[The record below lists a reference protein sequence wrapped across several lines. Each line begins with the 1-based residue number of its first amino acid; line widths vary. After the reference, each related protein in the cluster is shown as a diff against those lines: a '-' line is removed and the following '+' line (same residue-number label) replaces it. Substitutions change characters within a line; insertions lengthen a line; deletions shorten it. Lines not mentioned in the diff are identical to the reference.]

1 MPAGVILSSIVSLAR
16 ALYIGTLLM
25 LTSPAWF
32 FALSKVTSGKCTTR
46 TLTAIYVGFM
56 ASVVVTYLIME
67 LIFRICLRFE
77 NPLRSLD
84 RVIGVTLI
92 NLALY
97 ALIGVGL
104 MVKFHVY
111 YRRVEVALIF
121 IASIVPAVNGCLRI
135 AKNVF
140 NDQTCMIIQG
150 IEALIYILILFTKAS
165 MSLEWEVSQVQN
177 QTTEASDI
185 EEAMKGRS
193 SKDTV
198 FLPWNVNSSQTLA
211 RAKSANSSQHI
222 YKSDGCKSVYDI
234 STPTSSN
241 MDPFEY
247 DITTSVSMRKDSS
260 KVQTGTI
267 KNDRKYSIKAPRN
280 IKGNNIPLAVW
291 VTQADSKE
299 DF

>member
-1 MPAGVILSSIVSLAR
+1 
-16 ALYIGTLLM
+16 
-25 LTSPAWF
+25 
-32 FALSKVTSGKCTTR
+32 
-46 TLTAIYVGFM
+46 
-56 ASVVVTYLIME
+56 ME

-150 IEALIYILILFTKAS
+150 IEAVC
-165 MSLEWEVSQVQN
+165 WV
-177 QTTEASDI
+177 
-185 EEAMKGRS
+185 
-193 SKDTV
+193 
-198 FLPWNVNSSQTLA
+198 
-211 RAKSANSSQHI
+211 
-222 YKSDGCKSVYDI
+222 
-234 STPTSSN
+234 
-241 MDPFEY
+241 
-247 DITTSVSMRKDSS
+247 
-260 KVQTGTI
+260 
-267 KNDRKYSIKAPRN
+267 
-280 IKGNNIPLAVW
+280 LAV
-291 VTQADSKE
+291 
-299 DF
+299 